1 MPEYRELQ
9 AAYLVVSR
17 FINDHTPHQLKI
29 EHIWADFTKDEC
41 HHPPLTTSISPG
53 HVQLLDHRARHIF
66 RGNLN
71 DRSPLWPKPTIF
83 PFFGPYLRE
92 SGLMLVDVV
101 LNPRHVILNMGTLW
115 IQVQLLQH
123 TFPQIYTKNAWKC
136 SIRAVPWQER
146 GVKIGIAFDF
156 GAHIL
161 AFTTNDFLFK
171 ISYAKSLSLLPPR
184 QIEPT
189 TDAERWVGR
198 LLQWMDKME
207 NSMST
212 VCVCNLLRSEGHIWG
227 GVGVYTAPELCVM
240 AGFSPFLTFEE
251 VFGNPSRTAR
261 IVAAVFTFSHRSP
274 EILRELLGP
283 RFIDKYTLAVTPKE
297 KLRYSRFL
305 KVFGKDWV
313 SISKRMSHM
322 LFDFLVVL
330 AEKLIAGETWFREP
344 GVLFDVFE
352 PTMIEV
358 GLKLFLGSLG
368 PLIFG
373 QSKWKDLCPSA
384 GSLPESTAGQMIYTY
399 FECKGLLN
407 EHTHLELSKY
417 SLLFL
422 SPKEATSHRCQT
434 YVYQQKKKI
443 WSSVPFYGFNSAYIK
458 KFGKKAGKV
467 IEFSNPQSS
476 FVPITGAKRD
486 ELLIKNVYAESARYA
501 VGPLDFVG
509 TVSVVAHGHSRVPA
523 YCMHD
528 PSLTPFLRYRHHVGK
543 VRRKYVRPGH
553 KPLPIKDKQVKKLK
567 EEARK
572 ASLGKRKCP
581 VVLRKFVDYK
591 LANGQSLY

>member
-1 MPEYRELQ
+1 MDTGT
-9 AAYLVVSR
+9 AITAYIPS
-17 FINDHTPHQLKI
+17 
-29 EHIWADFTKDEC
+29 
-41 HHPPLTTSISPG
+41 
-53 HVQLLDHRARHIF
+53 
-66 RGNLN
+66 NLHKKGLEVFN
-71 DRSPLWPKPTIF
+71 Q
-83 PFFGPYLRE
+83 
-92 SGLMLVDVV
+92 SGA
-101 LNPRHVILNMGTLW
+101 I
-115 IQVQLLQH
+115 
-123 TFPQIYTKNAWKC
+123 A
-136 SIRAVPWQER
+136 
-146 GVKIGIAFDF
+146 GIVFDF

-189 TDAERWVGR
+189 TDAEHWIKWRIAC
-198 LLQWMDKME
+198 QH
-207 NSMST
+207 
-212 VCVCNLLRSEGHIWG
+212 EGHIWG
-227 GVGVYTAPELCVM
+227 GVGVYTASELCVM
-240 AGFSPFLTFEE
+240 AGFSPFLTFEV

-261 IVAAVFTFSHRSP
+261 TVAAVFTFGHKSP
-274 EILRELLGP
+274 EILHP
-283 RFIDKYTLAVTPKE
+283 CFIDKYTLAVTPKE
-297 KLRYSRFL
+297 RLHYSHFL

-313 SISKRMSHM
+313 SISERMNHM
-322 LFDFLVVL
+322 LFDFLVAL
-330 AEKLIAGETWFREP
+330 AEKLIAGETQFQEP

-352 PTMIEV
+352 PTLIEV

-384 GSLPESTAGQMIYTY
+384 DSLPESTAGQMIYTY
-399 FECKGLLN
+399 FESKGLLN
-407 EHTHLELSKY
+407 EPTHLELSKY
-417 SLLFL
+417 FLLFL
-422 SPKEATSHRCQT
+422 SAKEATSHCCQT

-443 WSSVPFYGFNSAYIK
+443 WSIVPFYGFNSAYIK

-467 IEFSNPQSS
+467 IGFSNPQSS
-476 FVPITGAKRD
+476 FVPITGAKCD
-486 ELLIKNVYAESARYA
+486 ELLIKNVYTESAHYA

-509 TVSVVAHGHSRVPA
+509 TVSIVAHGHSRVPA

-528 PSLTPFLRYRHHVGK
+528 PSLTPFLCYHHHMGK

-567 EEARK
+567 EEALK